1 MGGITSSLLSSA
13 NTLGVL
19 SQAFETIEN
28 NISNANTPGYARQD
42 VNLQPLAFDPGT
54 GLTGGVAAG
63 PLISSRSQY
72 LEQAVWTQQGLSGDA
87 GQRAGDLGQVQSLFS
102 LTSSSGVAPSLNA
115 LFNSFSQLSVSPN
128 DDTNRQAVITAAN
141 GLVANIQQTAAGVE
155 QVSANIQTQTGS
167 VVNQIN
173 QIASQIA
180 SINQQYE
187 NDPGAHQD
195 AGLDA
200 QMYGALENLSQLAN
214 FSLVQTNSGT
224 FNVVL
229 GGQTNLVL
237 GDQSTP
243 ISVDNTGATTTILD
257 SQGND
262 ITSELNE
269 GQLGALI
276 QENNTTLPGYMTQL
290 NTFAQTVADT
300 VNGQLSEGLDENGNA
315 GAPLFS
321 YDQASDAA
329 STIAVT
335 NITPDQIAAAA
346 ANSPGG
352 NDNAVALSQL
362 GNQPVSNGLT
372 LTQMYGNLASQVG
385 SDVQTAT
392 DDQNLAQNQL
402 SAAQTQRSNI
412 SGVDLNTE
420 ATELM
425 QYQQAYE
432 AAGKLVAVLSGLTQN
447 IIDAIQPLSA

>member
-1 MGGITSSLLSSA
+1 MGGITSALLGSA

-28 NISNANTPGYARQD
+28 NISNANTPDYARQD
-42 VNLQPLAFDPGT
+42 INLQPLAFDPQT
-54 GLTGGVAAG
+54 GLSGGVASG

-72 LEQAVWTQQGLSGDA
+72 LEQAVWTQQGLAGDA

-128 DDTNRQAVITAAN
+128 DATNRQAVITAAN
-141 GLVANIQQTAAGVE
+141 GLVANIQQTAAGIE
-155 QVSANIQTQTGS
+155 QVSSNIQTQTGS

-180 SINQQYE
+180 SINQQYA

-200 QMYGALENLSQLAN
+200 QMYNQLENLSQLAN

-237 GDQSTP
+237 GAQSMP

-262 ITSELNE
+262 ITSELNQ

-276 QENNTTLPGYMTQL
+276 QENNTTLPGYTTQL

-300 VNGQLSEGLDENGNA
+300 VNGQLSQGVDENGNA

-321 YDQASDAA
+321 YDQGSDAA

-335 NITPDQIAAAA
+335 GITPDQIAAAA
-346 ANSPGG
+346 TGSPGG
-352 NDNAVALSQL
+352 NDNAVALAQL

-402 SAAQTQRSNI
+402 SAAETQRSNI
-412 SGVDLNTE
+412 SGVDLNAE
-420 ATELM
+420 ATQLI

-432 AAGKLVAVLSGLTQN
+432 AAGKLVSVLSGLTQN
-447 IIDAIQPLSA
+447 IIDAVQPLTS